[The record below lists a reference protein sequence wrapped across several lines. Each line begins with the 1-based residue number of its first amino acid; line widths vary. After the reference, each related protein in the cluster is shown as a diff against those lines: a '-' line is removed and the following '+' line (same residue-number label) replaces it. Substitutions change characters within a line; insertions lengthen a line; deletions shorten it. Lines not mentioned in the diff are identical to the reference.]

1 METKNFEISSEFRT
15 MDMAELAYILTNRE
29 SVSMMVKEEEVVY
42 GNTCTLRDIIADMT
56 PARRRVALAAIEFHR
71 RGQALFA
78 KSPTITSSNDIFKLM
93 SPVLTDLEV
102 EEAWVLFLNHG
113 SKLIRKQRISIGG
126 LSATQVDVRVI
137 LKEALL
143 CNAVAFCLI
152 HNHPSGNINPSAS
165 DDRLTRMVFE
175 AGNTLNIKLL
185 DHIIVGMI
193 SISVMLMKEES
204 DLVWSGTPPLQK
216 L

>member
-42 GNTCTLRDIIADMT
+42 GNTCTLRDIIADMS

-185 DHIIVGMI
+185 DHIIVGNDKYFSYADEGRI
-193 SISVMLMKEES
+193 
-204 DLVWSGTPPLQK
+204 
-216 L
+216 

>member
-113 SKLIRKQRISIGG
+113 SKLIRKQRFSIGG

-137 LKEALL
+137 LKEAL
-143 CNAVAFCLI
+143 
-152 HNHPSGNINPSAS
+152 
-165 DDRLTRMVFE
+165 RL
-175 AGNTLNIKLL
+175 
-185 DHIIVGMI
+185 
-193 SISVMLMKEES
+193 MLTES
-204 DLVWSGTPPLQK
+204 PFFQVWDESFP
-216 L
+216 

>member
-71 RGQALFA
+71 RGHALFA

-113 SKLIRKQRISIGG
+113 SKLIRKRRISIGG

-185 DHIIVGMI
+185 DHIIVGNDKYFSYADEGRI
-193 SISVMLMKEES
+193 
-204 DLVWSGTPPLQK
+204 
-216 L
+216 

>member
-113 SKLIRKQRISIGG
+113 SKLIRKRRISIGG

-185 DHIIVGMI
+185 DHIIVGNDKYFSYADEGRI
-193 SISVMLMKEES
+193 
-204 DLVWSGTPPLQK
+204 
-216 L
+216 

>member
-1 METKNFEISSEFRT
+1 MKTKNFEISSEFRT

-185 DHIIVGMI
+185 DHIIVGNDKYFSYADEGRI
-193 SISVMLMKEES
+193 
-204 DLVWSGTPPLQK
+204 
-216 L
+216 

>member
-165 DDRLTRMVFE
+165 DDRLTRLVFE

-185 DHIIVGMI
+185 DHIIVGNDKYFSYADEGRI
-193 SISVMLMKEES
+193 
-204 DLVWSGTPPLQK
+204 
-216 L
+216 

>member
-175 AGNTLNIKLL
+175 AGITLNIKLL
-185 DHIIVGMI
+185 DHIIVGNDKYFSYADEGRI
-193 SISVMLMKEES
+193 
-204 DLVWSGTPPLQK
+204 
-216 L
+216 

>member
-126 LSATQVDVRVI
+126 LSTTQVDVRVI

-185 DHIIVGMI
+185 DHIIVGNDKYFSYADEGRI
-193 SISVMLMKEES
+193 
-204 DLVWSGTPPLQK
+204 
-216 L
+216 